1 MKKGDLFIFI
11 HEHDSNWWKMQAED
25 GFVGLVPASYLEPD
39 ESEMAST
46 NKLLETKREWLLED
60 ANSYFCQLKFYYL

>member
-1 MKKGDLFIFI
+1 MFRALYDFSSEEKDFLSIRTGELFMFI

-39 ESEMAST
+39 ENEMVKAT
-46 NKLLETKREWLLED
+46 NHFL
-60 ANSYFCQLKFYYL
+60 